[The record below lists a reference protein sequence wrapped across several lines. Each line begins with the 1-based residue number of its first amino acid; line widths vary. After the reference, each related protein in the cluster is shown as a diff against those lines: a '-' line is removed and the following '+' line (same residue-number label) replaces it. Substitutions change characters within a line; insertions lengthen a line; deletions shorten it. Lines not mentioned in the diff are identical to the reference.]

1 MIRDPSASSSKACCW
16 HPGGSARS
24 CVSIVKIVA
33 GALVLIGI
41 CVAGV
46 AVADQAPTPQAD
58 RLILVTGATGTQG
71 GAVARELLARGYRVR
86 GLTRN
91 PGKPKAVALTELGVQ
106 MVPGSFDDPASLEGA
121 MAGVHGVFAVTEW
134 RQNGVEKEVIHGR
147 ALVDAAR
154 KSGVRHFV
162 YTSVAGAD
170 EQTGVPHFDSKYVVE
185 QYLAQ
190 SGLAWSVVRP
200 VSFMDNWEWN
210 RAEFLAGRFADTGEP
225 DQRNQWIA
233 AADIA
238 FFVGEALDNPQEW
251 NGRALDIAG
260 DGMTLAEFTA
270 VLSGVLD
277 RPVEYEQISWADY
290 EAAAGEELTV
300 MHRWF
305 ASDGYSVDIAAL
317 RERYPNLRT
326 AEDFLRSMEWGE

>member
-1 MIRDPSASSSKACCW
+1 M
-16 HPGGSARS
+16 
-24 CVSIVKIVA
+24 
-33 GALVLIGI
+33 LIGI
-41 CVAGV
+41 CTAAV
-46 AVADQAPTPQAD
+46 AVADPAAAPQAD

-71 GAVARELLARGYRVR
+71 GAVARELLARDYRVR

-91 PGKPKAVALTELGVQ
+91 PGKPKALALAALGVQ
-106 MVPGSFDDPASLEGA
+106 MVQGSFDDPASLEAA
-121 MAGVHGVFAVTEW
+121 MAGTYGVFAVTEW
-134 RQNGVEKEVIHGR
+134 RQNGVDKEVIHGR

-154 KSGVRHFV
+154 ETGVRHFV

-200 VSFMDNWEWN
+200 VSFMDNWEWD
-210 RAEFLAGRFADTGEP
+210 RDDFLAGRFANPGDPG
-225 DQRNQWIA
+225 QRNQWIA

-260 DGMTLAEFTA
+260 DGMTLAEFA
-270 VLSGVLD
+270 ALLSRVLD
-277 RPVEYEQISWADY
+277 RRVQYQQIPWADY
-290 EAAAGEELTV
+290 EAAAGEELTI
-300 MHRWF
+300 MYRWF
-305 ASDGYSVDIAAL
+305 ASDGYSVDIDAL
-317 RERYPNLRT
+317 RERYPKLT
-326 AEDFLRSMEWGE
+326 AAEEFLRAMEWGE

>member
-1 MIRDPSASSSKACCW
+1 M
-16 HPGGSARS
+16 
-24 CVSIVKIVA
+24 
-33 GALVLIGI
+33 LIGI
-41 CVAGV
+41 CTAVV
-46 AVADQAPTPQAD
+46 AVADPAAAPQAD

-91 PGKPKAVALTELGVQ
+91 PGKPKAVALAALGVQ
-106 MVPGSFDDPASLEGA
+106 MVQGSFDDPASLEAA
-121 MAGVHGVFAVTEW
+121 MAGTYGVFAVTEW
-134 RQNGVEKEVIHGR
+134 RQNGVDKEIVHGR
-147 ALVDAAR
+147 ALVDAAGAA
-154 KSGVRHFV
+154 GVRHFV

-200 VSFMDNWEWN
+200 VSFMDNWEWD
-210 RAEFLAGRFADTGEP
+210 REDFLAGRFVDPGEP

-260 DGMTLAEFTA
+260 DGMTLAEFA
-270 VLSGVLD
+270 ALLSVVLD
-277 RPVEYEQISWADY
+277 RPVEYVQVSWADY
-290 EAAAGEELTV
+290 ESAAGEELTI
-300 MHRWF
+300 MYRWF
-305 ASDGYSVDIAAL
+305 ASDGYSVDIDAL
-317 RERYPNLRT
+317 RERYPNLT
-326 AEDFLRSMEWGE
+326 SAEEFLRAMEWGE